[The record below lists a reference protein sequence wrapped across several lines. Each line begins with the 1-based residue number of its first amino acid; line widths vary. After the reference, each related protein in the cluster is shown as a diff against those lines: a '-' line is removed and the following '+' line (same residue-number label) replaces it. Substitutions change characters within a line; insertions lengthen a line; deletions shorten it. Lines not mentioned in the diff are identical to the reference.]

1 MIWQRQCETTEEI
14 VGDIKLFTRK
24 KHAYPMNCLVLPT
37 MGMNYP
43 TVNLFIWIKTIS
55 FYLWRI
61 SNINI
66 ICYRLFAEANAGS
79 YPHAAPQY
87 HDRPK
92 AKRGIAV
99 LNVDEFLYPRQ

>member
-1 MIWQRQCETTEEI
+1 
-14 VGDIKLFTRK
+14 
-24 KHAYPMNCLVLPT
+24 MNCLVLPT

-66 ICYRLFAEANAGS
+66 ICYRLFAEASAGS

-99 LNVDEFLYPRQ
+99 LNVDEFLYPRQQTRGSEFVSCSNIWNLFEVLKSCWK